1 MRDDAELLAP
11 SRAVFYKDL
20 SAPDPSLAVGI
31 GAAVALLRDSRSFRY
46 GEDRGGA
53 APVHGE
59 G

>member
-20 SAPDPSLAVGI
+20 SAPDPVPETAI
-31 GAAVALLRDSRSFRY
+31 ETPVALLRDGRLFRY